1 MIFKGAFPRPAHPI
15 AVAARRGQRGF
26 SLLEVVVAFSILAL
40 TLGVLIQIF
49 SRAVTTT
56 SMSADYSRAATLAEA
71 KLNALGLE
79 IPLEAGSVSGETE
92 DGFAWEVFVEPF
104 ELGEVDWQPTL
115 LPYQVT
121 AVASW
126 DDGGGRRRQISI
138 VSLRAIQGSAFRG
151 QTQMQLGF
159 KTGFSHHESQP
170 DS

>member
-1 MIFKGAFPRPAHPI
+1 MTFKCASRRPAHPTC
-15 AVAARRGQRGF
+15 VATGRRQRGF

-138 VSLRAIQGSAFRG
+138 VSLRAVTDSAFEG
-151 QTQMQLGF
+151 QAQPGF
-159 KTGFSHHESQP
+159 ETDSAHDDSRP
-170 DS
+170 DG

>member
-1 MIFKGAFPRPAHPI
+1 VIFRGALPRPAHPVG
-15 AVAARRGQRGF
+15 VATRRVQSGF

-56 SMSADYSRAATLAEA
+56 SMSADYSRASTLAEA

-79 IPLEAGSVSGETE
+79 VPLEAGSLSGETE

-104 ELGEVDWQPTL
+104 ELGEVDWEPTL

-138 VSLRAIQGSAFRG
+138 VSLRAVTDSAFAGEARP
-151 QTQMQLGF
+151 GF
-159 KTGFSHHESQP
+159 ETDSAHDDSRP
-170 DS
+170 DG

>member
-1 MIFKGAFPRPAHPI
+1 MIFWGALPRPAYPI
-15 AVAARRGQRGF
+15 AGATCRGQRGF

-56 SMSADYSRAATLAEA
+56 SMSADYSRASTLAEA

-79 IPLEAGSVSGETE
+79 IPLEAGTFSGETE

-104 ELGEVDWQPTL
+104 ELGEVDWEPTL

-138 VSLRAIQGSAFRG
+138 VSLRAVTDSAFAG
-151 QTQMQLGF
+151 EAQPGF
-159 KTGFSHHESQP
+159 ETDSAHDESQP
-170 DS
+170 DG